1 MPTTASPSVAPQAA
15 EDTMPSL
22 NFVLPHWLY
31 WGTLICFPFIA
42 MYLVARQRERGA
54 PRGVSLFIA
63 YLFWLCAG
71 LMGLHRFY
79 LKNYWGFA
87 FIPVFLLILFTTSEI
102 RDLREDVSR
111 TRAAVESSQVE
122 LGQAKL
128 PIDGSATPE
137 MTDRLNKA
145 MAGAASAKADFAS
158 AKDVINRWHG
168 YASWL
173 AYLIA
178 AMLLVDA
185 ALMPSLVRQTNL
197 REAAERA
204 HAPPDIVVPEVSAI
218 GTHEDPTLSLHTRL
232 TDKIEWVTVNV
243 GNFVAYWAVISVFGY
258 YYEVIARFVFNSPT
272 NWLHE
277 SMFLMYG
284 MQYMLAGAYAYQLD
298 QHVRVDVFYT
308 KFSPRGKAVADIIT
322 SVFFFIFVGTLLVT
336 SYRFAADSIGNDE
349 HSFTEWGV
357 QYWPVKL
364 MMPIGAGLLL
374 LQGVAKLLKDIV
386 LVWRERA

>member
-1 MPTTASPSVAPQAA
+1 MPSV
-15 EDTMPSL
+15 

-31 WGTLICFPFIA
+31 WGTLICFPLIA
-42 MYLVARQRERGA
+42 IYFVARQRRLGA

-63 YLFWLCAG
+63 YMFWVCSG
-71 LMGLHRFY
+71 LMGVHRFY
-79 LKNYWGFA
+79 LRSLWGFA
-87 FIPVFLLILFTTSEI
+87 FIPVFFLILYTTSEI

-122 LGQAKL
+122 MDQARL
-128 PIDGSATPE
+128 PADVTTPSE

-145 MAGAASAKADFAS
+145 LAGAARAKTDFENAEN
-158 AKDVINRWHG
+158 VINRWHG
-168 YASWL
+168 YAHWL

-185 ALMPSLVRQTNL
+185 VLLPGLVRRTNA
-197 REAAERA
+197 REVAERA
-204 HAPPDIVVPEVSAI
+204 NAPPEIVVPDVAPI
-218 GTHEDPTLSLHTRL
+218 GTQEDPTLSLHTRI
-232 TDKIEWVTVNV
+232 TDKIEWVNV
-243 GNFVAYWAVISVFGY
+243 KVGEFIAYWAVISVFGY
-258 YYEVIARFVFNSPT
+258 YYEVIVRFVFNSPT

-284 MQYMLAGAYAYQLD
+284 MQYILAGAYAYKVD

-308 KFSPRGKAVADIIT
+308 KFSPRGKAIADIIT
-322 SVFFFIFVGTLLVT
+322 SVFFFIFVGTLLAT
-336 SYRFAADSIGNDE
+336 SYKFAADAIGNDE
-349 HSFTEWGV
+349 HSFTEWAV

-374 LQGVAKLLKDIV
+374 LQGVAKLIKDII
-386 LVWRERA
+386 LVARGRA